1 LLANPSQAAAL
12 SASAFAPSSPS
23 YVYMCGE
30 GSTLEYR
37 LRFTEWL
44 FQRNFAMR
52 DGTGCNRCVFDEEV
66 RARACLVTVLAWYHT
81 PFIPSCQHG
90 TTPLKH
96 SPLNTRHSTLATSTL
111 ATQHS
116 VFGRNKGRLI
126 CFFMFVTPGIPDPN
140 LWAMVKSG
148 LLSGPFAFGFG
159 TVRRLLEVKGFFE
172 KIEHG

>member
-1 LLANPSQAAAL
+1 MLANPSQAAAL

-23 YVYMCGE
+23 YVYICGE

-66 RARACLVTVLAWYHT
+66 RARACLVTVLAWYH
-81 PFIPSCQHG
+81 PPLVPSCQHG

-96 SPLNTRHSTLATSTL
+96 SLL
-111 ATQHS
+111 ATQLS
-116 VFGRNKGRLI
+116 VFGNNKGRLI

-172 KIEHG
+172 KIEHGQS